1 MISAIFI
8 ALALLLH
15 ALTPPPAAACPAE
28 CEAWLCL
35 PGGFPPSECNAA
47 EAAVLRRLARGQA
60 PLPAWSSCRARCN
73 NAAAANLA
81 WTFPTQLSCPSGGS
95 LVGGSCQGTDAA
107 GCSFTYT
114 ARNHGNVWV
123 HVDGQKMDARFGSS
137 SLPYTLA
144 EAGARNVDRDSCPPD
159 CVDCPPG
166 TDPGI
171 PPIPIGVP
179 VPTAP
184 VGGVGG
190 GVGAAPC
197 NTISCPHVR
206 HGWVADPLQ
215 IHWTLRPAPPVT
227 HQ

>member
-1 MISAIFI
+1 MIFVFI
-8 ALALLLH
+8 ALALVLH
-15 ALTPPPAAACPAE
+15 ALTPGPAAACPAE

-35 PGGFPPSECNAA
+35 PGGFPPSECTPAK
-47 EAAVLRRLARGQA
+47 AAVLRRLARGQA

-73 NAAAANLA
+73 NAAAANLR

-95 LVGGSCQGTDAA
+95 LVGGSCQGIDGD

-123 HVDGQKMDARFGSS
+123 HVDGQKMDARFGSA

-144 EAGARNVDRDSCPPD
+144 NAGARHVDRSTCRTPD
-159 CVDCPPG
+159 EDGNYDPDGGTGPVPPPG
-166 TDPGI
+166 PV
-171 PPIPIGVP
+171 IGVP

-190 GVGAAPC
+190 GVGAAP
-197 NTISCPHVR
+197 N
-206 HGWVADPLQ
+206 
-215 IHWTLRPAPPVT
+215 
-227 HQ
+227 